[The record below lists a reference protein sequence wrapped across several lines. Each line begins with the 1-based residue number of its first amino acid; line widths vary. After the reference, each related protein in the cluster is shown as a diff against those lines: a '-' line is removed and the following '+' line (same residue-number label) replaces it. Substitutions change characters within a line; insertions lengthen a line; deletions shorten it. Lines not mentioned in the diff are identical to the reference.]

1 MVVWLSV
8 VFFLPEG
15 RMNWIDLGKLDIY
28 RRLTLQPLSGLW
40 AFHHKS
46 SRTRPIGPL
55 AHSSDEG
62 CKI

>member
-8 VFFLPEG
+8 VFFLPED

-40 AFHHKS
+40 AFHFKS
-46 SRTRPIGPL
+46 SRTPADRPTG
-55 AHSSDEG
+55 SQFR
-62 CKI
+62 